1 MARAPSGPDRGG
13 RGPPARPAGNDLG
26 RLPAVR
32 AAAAAATTAAAARP
46 AEAAAAL
53 TPAPTPAGGRRL
65 LHLEAAAI
73 DLLAVELGDGLL
85 RILFSGHLHEAEAPG
100 AAGIAVGHHG
110 GRLDGSRP

>member
-1 MARAPSGPDRGG
+1 MARAPTGPDRGG
-13 RGPPARPAGNDLG
+13 RGAPARPAGNDLG

-32 AAAAAATTAAAARP
+32 AAAAAAEAAAATAAAARS

-73 DLLAVELGDGLL
+73 DLLAVELSDGLL
-85 RILFSGHLHEAEAPG
+85 RILFSSHLHE
-100 AAGIAVGHHG
+100 
-110 GRLDGSRP
+110 